1 MTVIPRIH
9 SLIVNVEIRDYRL
22 IDCRDYF
29 SFQNL
34 LRECIVAMLC
44 YLCISSSLLSG
55 QPNIKE
61 FAGGRVRVFITKIG
75 SITNLAILFELQ
87 DYSPVTLLR
96 KIYGASI
103 NRVNVLRDRNQ
114 TIALYISAYPTA
126 NFSDTFT
133 SHGSSR
139 WFHRDSKFDSGAYLL
154 VTLPF
159 PKRKA
164 LDMKVQLF
172 PDGLGFSLPENE
184 ILSGDLA
191 LGAISPEKIMHIGVD
206 KLALNKN
213 KDDKRYTKIRIL
225 KFKYFL
231 FNDTYLAAAESHL
244 SVEEELEE
252 LMPLG
257 RPDAPVV
264 TTGHK
269 YYKFTNVN
277 DRESNKLDAF
287 FKREE
292 EEEDSGRGDV
302 KRGVKN
308 NADGDPFKLA

>member
-1 MTVIPRIH
+1 M
-9 SLIVNVEIRDYRL
+9 
-22 IDCRDYF
+22 
-29 SFQNL
+29 
-34 LRECIVAMLC
+34 
-44 YLCISSSLLSG
+44 
-55 QPNIKE
+55 
-61 FAGGRVRVFITKIG
+61 
-75 SITNLAILFELQ
+75 
-87 DYSPVTLLR
+87 
-96 KIYGASI
+96 
-103 NRVNVLRDRNQ
+103 RDRNQ

-126 NFSDTFT
+126 NFSDTLT

-139 WFHRDSKFDSGAYLL
+139 WLHRDSVFDSGAYLL

-164 LDMKVQLF
+164 VDMKVQLF

-184 ILSGDLA
+184 NLSVDLA

-206 KLALNKN
+206 RLAFYKN
-213 KDDKRYTKIRIL
+213 KEDKRYTKIKIL

-257 RPDAPVV
+257 RPETPAISND
-264 TTGHK
+264 K
-269 YYKFTNVN
+269 DYKFTNIN
-277 DRESNKLDAF
+277 DKESNKLDAF

-292 EEEDSGRGDV
+292 EGGRGDI
-302 KRGVKN
+302 KRALN
-308 NADGDPFKLA
+308 TEEDPLELAEKAGLLK